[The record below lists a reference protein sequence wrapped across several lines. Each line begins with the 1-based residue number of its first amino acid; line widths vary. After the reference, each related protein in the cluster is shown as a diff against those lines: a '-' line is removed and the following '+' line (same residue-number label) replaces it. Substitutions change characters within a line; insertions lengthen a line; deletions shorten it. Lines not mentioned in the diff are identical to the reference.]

1 MEESENRAT
10 FASHRK
16 RKSLAGTRAR
26 FSLIACIGALLLWML
41 IFSCNRTPAP
51 IQQTDIAQEE
61 EHEMTAAYRLNQ
73 AGDSAVQVGD
83 YDRALALFQHSMD
96 SAAVN
101 ADSFDFYDSRL
112 DMACV
117 YDRLGEL
124 DKSIDIGLPVLEAF
138 VRSGDSSRIGR
149 AYSTLSAFYGRAEMP
164 DKALEM
170 AQKGFDILKYYGSD
184 IERCAAYN
192 QMAFTYSD
200 EGRWKDALPLLDTA
214 IQYMH
219 LSGVLDQLPG
229 MYLNIGNCH
238 REIGNTTEAQR
249 YLRQAVALA
258 DSSGQMHIK
267 ARSLERLSQIAEAA
281 GKSADALL
289 LYRQAVALK
298 DSIFKADK
306 VKHLQELEVQYKTRE
321 KEQEILLLRVEKN
334 ASTARRNM
342 LWTLWIAS
350 IAAACYGLL
359 RRRAQARVSERE
371 LSHSRTQLQEYAHIL
386 IEKNARLMEL
396 EEAALNKQAP
406 KPEITHNTEDND
418 TTPGGSDLY
427 NFRILTDQDWNAFK
441 QLFERSYPNY
451 LHRLRSAFPD
461 ITSAEERLGLL
472 LKINLHRQEI
482 ANMLG
487 VSDSTVKK
495 GRARLRRRLALA
507 EDQSLEEFLQELK

>member
-1 MEESENRAT
+1 
-10 FASHRK
+10 
-16 RKSLAGTRAR
+16 
-26 FSLIACIGALLLWML
+26 
-41 IFSCNRTPAP
+41 
-51 IQQTDIAQEE
+51 
-61 EHEMTAAYRLNQ
+61 MTAADRLNQ
-73 AGDSAVQVGD
+73 AGDSALQVGN
-83 YDRALALFQHSMD
+83 YELALALFQHSID
-96 SAAVN
+96 SAAVH
-101 ADSFDFYDSRL
+101 ADSFDYYDSRL

-170 AQKGFDILKYYGSD
+170 AKKGFDIVKYYGSD
-184 IERCAAYN
+184 MERCAAYN

-200 EGRWKDALPLLDTA
+200 DGRWKDALPLLDSA
-214 IQYMH
+214 VLFMR
-219 LSGVLDQLPG
+219 LSGVLTQLPG

-281 GKSADALL
+281 GNQADALP

-298 DSIFKADK
+298 DSLFKADK
-306 VKHLQELEVQYKTRE
+306 VKRLQELEVQYKTRE
-321 KEQEILLLRVEKN
+321 KEQEILLLRAEQQ
-334 ASTARRNM
+334 ASAARRNM

-350 IAAACYGLL
+350 IAAACYGWL
-359 RRRAQARVSERE
+359 RWRAQARKSERE
-371 LSHSRTQLQEYAHIL
+371 LISSRIQLQEFARIL
-386 IEKNARLMEL
+386 IGKNARLMEL
-396 EEAALNKQAP
+396 EEAASSEQAP
-406 KPEITHNTEDND
+406 KPEISHNTDDNE
-418 TTPGGSDLY
+418 TTSGGNELY
-427 NFRILTDQDWNAFK
+427 NFRILTDQDWNTFK
-441 QLFERSYPNY
+441 QLFDRSYPNY
-451 LHRLRSAFPD
+451 LHRLRSTFPD

-472 LKINLHRQEI
+472 LKINLQRQEI
-482 ANMLG
+482 ATMLG